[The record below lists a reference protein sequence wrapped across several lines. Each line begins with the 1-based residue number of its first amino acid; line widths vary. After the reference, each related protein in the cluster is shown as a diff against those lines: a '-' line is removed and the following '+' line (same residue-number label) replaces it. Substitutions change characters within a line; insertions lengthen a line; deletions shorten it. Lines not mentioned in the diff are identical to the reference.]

1 MTLPPQR
8 AYLPVPSLEETEW
21 FECRARPVGYVREQR
36 LPYYR
41 QERTWEHRPMSSQ
54 WMYPP
59 AQGGYMRVNPTMD
72 YNRTNGGYR
81 AYPQKAQYMGSVRP
95 GLMQQ
100 PLYPPMSRPLQP
112 QRPQEVSVPHGRPVV
127 AAPKEPEKLY
137 APVPADDNAN
147 KPALLA
153 PVKGKKPSQ
162 LSLKSPSTQSSVQH
176 LISDLPFLKDST
188 QPPTD
193 ASKPDFDSVLATA
206 AHPPVNCPDQLS
218 TLHSESLTS
227 SSPHE
232 SSEVF
237 SCPVPN
243 CTKTYQRKCRVLEH
257 LRRGHYREGAPLF
270 KCSDEKCARTFDTL
284 ESFKCHQRNEAHSKN
299 YIILFNT
306 EKKSSRPA
314 EPTSRRQRTEDGSD
328 TVKYQCTSCEKSYS
342 NKYRRD
348 AHAAVCTGNGNKA
361 FACAHPGCGKAYA
374 TKDSLTRHLRVFP
387 HGGEAGEGADEE
399 SAGKS
404 GSTAEKSKEEGAGFR
419 DRVQELVDLFD
430 EI

>member
-1 MTLPPQR
+1 
-8 AYLPVPSLEETEW
+8 
-21 FECRARPVGYVREQR
+21 
-36 LPYYR
+36 
-41 QERTWEHRPMSSQ
+41 
-54 WMYPP
+54 
-59 AQGGYMRVNPTMD
+59 MRMNME
-72 YNRTNGGYR
+72 YNRANVGYR
-81 AYPQKAQYMGSVRP
+81 AYTQKAQYMGNSRP
-95 GLMQQ
+95 MQ
-100 PLYPPMSRPLQP
+100 PLYPMSRPQP
-112 QRPQEVSVPHGRPVV
+112 QKFQEVSVPHGRPVV
-127 AAPKEPEKLY
+127 AAPKEPEKQF

-153 PVKGKKPSQ
+153 PVKGKKSAQP
-162 LSLKSPSTQSSVQH
+162 LKSASPQSSVQH

-188 QPPTD
+188 QLPSD

-206 AHPPVNCPDQLS
+206 AQPPATSPDQLS
-218 TLHSESLTS
+218 TPHSESQTTA
-227 SSPHE
+227 SPHE

-237 SCPVPN
+237 NCPVPN
-243 CTKTYQRKCRVLEH
+243 CTKQYQRKCRVLEH
-257 LRRGHYREGAPLF
+257 LRRGHYREGAPMF
-270 KCSDEKCARTFDTL
+270 KCSEEKCARTFDTL
-284 ESFKCHQRNEAHSKN
+284 EGFKCHQRNDAHSKN

-361 FACAHPGCGKAYA
+361 FSCSHPGCGKAYA

-387 HGGEAGEGADEE
+387 HGGEPSEGEEA
-399 SAGKS
+399 SGKP
-404 GSTAEKSKEEGAGFR
+404 TAEKSKEEGAGFQ